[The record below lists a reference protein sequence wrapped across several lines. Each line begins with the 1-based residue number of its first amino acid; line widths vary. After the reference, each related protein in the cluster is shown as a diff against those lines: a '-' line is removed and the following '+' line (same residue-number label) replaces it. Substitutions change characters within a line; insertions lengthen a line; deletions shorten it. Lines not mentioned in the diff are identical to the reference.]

1 METQHDILLVY
12 DKQCP
17 ACDFYCRRIDVHDS
31 AGRLVRV
38 DARDQT
44 PIMAEISELGLDI
57 DEGMVLKVGDRL
69 YYGAEAINQLARLS
83 SNKGF
88 FNRFAAAIFRSP
100 SVARAAYPILKACR
114 NLLLK
119 FLRRRRINN
128 LQLPGKDRF

>member
-1 METQHDILLVY
+1 METKHDILLVY

-17 ACDFYCRRIDVHDS
+17 ACDFYCRRIDVDDS
-31 AGRLVRV
+31 AGRIVRV

-44 PIMAEISELGLDI
+44 AIMAEISELELDI

-88 FNRFAAAIFRSP
+88 FNRFATAIFRSP
-100 SVARAAYPILKACR
+100 SVARAFYPILKACR

-119 FLRRRRINN
+119 ILRRRRINN
-128 LQLPGKDRF
+128 LQVPGKDRF